1 MDSFNIQVMLRS
13 GNITD
18 YEVRNS
24 RKSREMYEVLD
35 KGQRVAIFHAQAD
48 GTWKVSEN
56 PAGISN
62 DLIERICKQLTGFH
76 T

>member
-1 MDSFNIQVMLRS
+1 MDSFNIQVMLKS

-35 KGQRVAIFHAQAD
+35 KGQRVAIFQANAD
-48 GTWKVSEN
+48 GTWTVTEN
-56 PAGISN
+56 PAAISN
-62 DLIERICKQLTGFH
+62 DLIDRICKQLTGFH

>member
-35 KGQRVAIFHAQAD
+35 KGQRVAIFHANAD
-48 GTWKVSEN
+48 GTWTVTEN
-56 PAGISN
+56 PAGISG
-62 DLIERICKQLTGFH
+62 DLIDRICKQLTGFH